1 MIKRVLLFQDM
12 PIRQRVI
19 IITVGMC
26 ILTAGLGFSLFTT
39 HQANILFSEKELVGV
54 EYLTTLRQLWEHLP
68 QHRSLM
74 AAHEGGQGEPRE
86 RIISLRTTIDGDL
99 QRLETV
105 DRKLGQTLET
115 AGQLQTIMQGWQAL
129 KQRDFNIKPA
139 DSFAQH
145 AQLLSALMTLI
156 QQVADHSN
164 LILDPVIDT
173 YYLMDTVV
181 NKLPDMVESVGK
193 MHSLGSIVTIRKGR
207 TTEEQLQLRLFADRS
222 QKSLEVLRRTM
233 QVLQREP
240 QALANQLAPVASK
253 AFENVESFVRLTTE
267 RVIEAES
274 VTVLANDY
282 YQAGSKVMGDLVAL
296 YDRSLTAL
304 RDLLQ
309 ARRDA
314 LHTQRTW
321 QLAIALGLAVLTLGA
336 TLRLHRLI
344 ARQVAS
350 IRSLLGH
357 IEMGNYEARAEVL
370 SQDELGGMAL
380 ALNTALDHIL
390 QLVQSQDE
398 RDAIQASIM
407 KLLEEVSG
415 VAEGDLRIE
424 AEVTDDVTGAIADS
438 FNYMI
443 LQLRT
448 IVTQVQDAT
457 LQVSASAN
465 EIQVTAEHL
474 AEGSTTQ
481 ASQIL
486 DSSAAIDEMAVSI
499 QQVSENAALSAQV
512 ASQALTNAKQG
523 TTAVHNTI
531 EGMQRIRSQVQETAK
546 RIKRLGERSQ
556 EISEIVQLIG
566 DIADR
571 TSILALNASIQAAR
585 AGEAGRAFVVVAE
598 EVERLAERSSNATK
612 QIAGLVNT
620 IQSETNEAMTAM
632 EESTHEVVQGSRL
645 ADQAGQALGEIEE
658 VSAQLAELIQSISLA
673 AKQQAR
679 GSESLSQAMGEIS
692 DVTQQTAAGTKEAA
706 VSIHNLANLADNL
719 RESMSTF
726 KLPANMNERSRVA

>member
-1 MIKRVLLFQDM
+1 MMKRLILFRDM
-12 PIRQRVI
+12 SMRRKVGI
-19 IITVGMC
+19 ISLGMC
-26 ILTAGLGFSLFTT
+26 ILIVGLLYDSLSTRQEAISFI
-39 HQANILFSEKELVGV
+39 QKELVGV
-54 EYLTTLRQLWEHLP
+54 KYLSSLRSLWEHLP

-74 AAHEGGQGEPRE
+74 ATYAGGQADQKE
-86 RIISLRTTIDGDL
+86 RLASLRTTIDADL
-99 QRLETV
+99 QSLEAI
-105 DRKLGQTLET
+105 DQKLGPTLET
-115 AGQLQTIMQGWQAL
+115 AARFKTILQGWQAL
-129 KQRDFNIKPA
+129 KQRDFDLKPA
-139 DSFAQH
+139 ESFEQH
-145 AQLLSALMTLI
+145 SQLISELSALI
-156 QQVADHSN
+156 QQVADASN
-164 LILDPVIDT
+164 LILDSALGT

-181 NKLPDMVESVGK
+181 NKLPETVEHLGK
-193 MHSLGSIVTIRKGR
+193 MHSFGSSLIGRKGR
-207 TTEEQLQLRLFADRS
+207 TAEEQLQLRLLADRD
-222 QKSLEVLRRTM
+222 QKSLEALRRGM
-233 QVLQREP
+233 QVLYRERKDLEGKLNP
-240 QALANQLAPVASK
+240 IATK
-253 AFENVESFVRLTTE
+253 AFEGVETFIRLTTS
-267 RVIEAES
+267 RVAQADAGALPVIE
-274 VTVLANDY
+274 Y
-282 YQAGSKVMGDLVAL
+282 YNTGSEVFGRLVNL
-296 YDRSLTAL
+296 YDASLTAL

-309 ARRDA
+309 ARLDA
-314 LHTQRTW
+314 LVSSRNWHVA
-321 QLAIALGLAVLTLGA
+321 LELGLTVMIMSAMA
-336 TLRLHRLI
+336 RMHRQI
-344 ARQVAS
+344 NQQIIN
-350 IRSLLGH
+350 IRNVLGH
-357 IEMGNYEARAEVL
+357 IEMGDYEARADVQ
-370 SQDELGGMAL
+370 SRDELGAMATT
-380 ALNTALDHIL
+380 LNAVLDHIL
-390 QLVQSQDE
+390 RLVQSQDE

-415 VAEGDLRIE
+415 VAGGDLRIE

-443 LQLRT
+443 LQLRN

-486 DSSAAIDEMAVSI
+486 DSSAAIDEMAISI

-512 ASQALTNAKQG
+512 ASQALANAKQG

-612 QIAGLVNT
+612 QISGLVNT
-620 IQSETNEAMTAM
+620 IHGETNEAMTAM
-632 EESTHEVVQGSRL
+632 EESTREVVQGSRL

-692 DVTQQTAAGTKEAA
+692 DVTQQTAAGTKQAA
-706 VSIHNLANLADNL
+706 VSINNLANLADNL

-726 KLPANMNERSRVA
+726 KLPANTEEHSRVA